1 VRARDWTEMTG
12 HRVTAAAR
20 PSQPCTRRCTPPL
33 LLLLLLATA
42 SSATAEIRGAE
53 FTDIFD
59 RGRRLSVTMC

>member
-12 HRVTAAAR
+12 HPVTAAAR
-20 PSQPCTRRCTPPL
+20 PSQPPPPL

-42 SSATAEIRGAE
+42 SAATAEIRGAE

-59 RGRRLSVTMC
+59 RGRRLSVTIC